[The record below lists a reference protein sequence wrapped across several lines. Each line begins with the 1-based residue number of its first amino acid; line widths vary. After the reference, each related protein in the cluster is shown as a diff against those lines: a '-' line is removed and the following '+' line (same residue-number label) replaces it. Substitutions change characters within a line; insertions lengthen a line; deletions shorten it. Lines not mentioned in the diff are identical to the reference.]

1 MRIVDHVRDFARRH
15 QLFEPATRVVVA
27 LSGGS
32 DSVAL
37 AHLMAGLGAAGEVQL
52 VGVAHFNH
60 QLRETATRD
69 EEFAAAVA
77 ASLGVPIEIDRGNV
91 AARAR
96 KERRS
101 VEDAARKSR
110 HEFFE
115 RARLRFDADRVAL
128 GHTRDDQAE
137 TFLLRLMRGAGPR
150 GLAAIHPRHGAII
163 RPLLECRRDDLRAYL
178 ATRGIGYVEDETNAD
193 VSIPRNRVR
202 AELLPLLVDRFNP
215 AIVDVLADE
224 AELARE
230 TWLWMEE
237 EAADLLSRSLTSH
250 VSPLKGPG
258 HAAAGVRQTSDVRRE
273 TSVLDLPALMSAPA
287 PLQRLALWRAMSDVA
302 RGRPVSFRHVEAV
315 LRLVEADQGGTVDAP
330 GHRVHRDGSRLVL
343 TGRPPDAVGR
353 WPPALANPANPG
365 NLGSP
370 GNPFEYPLSIPGE
383 VALPEANCAVLVE
396 PAGDVGVPAE
406 AATGRGPAALVRRDL
421 CRGPL
426 AVHNR
431 RPGDRFRPV
440 GLGGGKT
447 LQDLFVDRKVARNC
461 RDRVPVV
468 VDQAGRIVW
477 VAGHGIDEAFRVTDT
492 SQGVLIFRLKLLG
505 GPE

>member
-1 MRIVDHVRDFARRH
+1 MRIVDRVRDFARRH
-15 QLFEPATRVVVA
+15 QLFGSATRVVVA

-37 AHLMAGLGAAGEVQL
+37 AHLMAGLDAVGEVRL

-69 EEFAAAVA
+69 EAFAAAVA

-91 AARAR
+91 AERAR

-101 VEDAARKSR
+101 LEDAGRKSR
-110 HEFFE
+110 HEFLA
-115 RARLRFDADRVAL
+115 RARVRFGADRVAL

-150 GLAAIHPRHGAII
+150 GLAAIHPRHGANI

-178 ATRGIGYVEDETNAD
+178 AAQGIGYVEDETNAD

-202 AELLPLLVDRFNP
+202 AELLPLLVERFNP

-237 EAADLLSRSLTSH
+237 ASTDLLSRSLKSQ
-250 VSPLKGPG
+250 VSSVKGPSQ
-258 HAAAGVRQTSDVRRE
+258 ASFLDIP
-273 TSVLDLPALMSAPA
+273 VLMQAPA
-287 PLQRLALWRAMSDVA
+287 PLRRLALWRAMSDVA
-302 RGRPVSFRHVEAV
+302 RERPVSFRHVEAV
-315 LRLVEADQGGTVDAP
+315 LRLAEAERDGTIDAP
-330 GHRVHRDGSRLVL
+330 GQRVHRNGSRLVL

-353 WPPALANPANPG
+353 WSPTLANPG
-365 NLGSP
+365 NLGNP
-370 GNPFEYPLSIPGE
+370 GNPFEYQLSIPGE
-383 VALPEANCAVLVE
+383 VTLAEANCVVSVE
-396 PAGDVGVPAE
+396 PADNVSVPGGPGA
-406 AATGRGPAALVRRDL
+406 GRGMTALVRRDL

-426 AVHNR
+426 VVRNR

-447 LQDLFVDRKVARNC
+447 LQDLFVDRKVARNR
-461 RDRVPVV
+461 RDLVPVV
-468 VDQAGRIVW
+468 VDPAGQVVW
-477 VAGHGIDEAFRVTDT
+477 VAGHGIDEAFRVTDA
-492 SQGVLIFRLKLLG
+492 SQGVLIFRLKQLG
-505 GPE
+505 GPA